1 MLILLTYTQQ
11 PSSNSQS
18 RTFLCI
24 SSVLTITLI
33 LSFWRIQNYISKCVH
48 LHHIQG
54 SFRLL
59 FHKSQC
65 HLLHTAFTSLHCI
78 LLSNIILYYFQASRV
93 WSGWIVTFNQKVLM
107 YAYNPKLICTL
118 PIQISNR
125 LVIYEVEMSVHP
137 KYYSF
142 KETLP
147 LQLHLVYKTHF
158 TVGQGSKLLVNWI
171 LMDTSR
177 QHHDYS
183 KHQSWSRDASHFS
196 IVRWFFHQCLY
207 H

>member
-1 MLILLTYTQQ
+1 M
-11 PSSNSQS
+11 
-18 RTFLCI
+18 F
-24 SSVLTITLI
+24 
-33 LSFWRIQNYISKCVH
+33 
-48 LHHIQG
+48 
-54 SFRLL
+54 
-59 FHKSQC
+59 
-65 HLLHTAFTSLHCI
+65 
-78 LLSNIILYYFQASRV
+78 
-93 WSGWIVTFNQKVLM
+93 WSGWIITFNQKVLM

-196 IVRWFFHQCLY
+196 LLSGGSFTNVCTTRHISCLMSIIIVILAGVVVLFYSYCCWEVIHW
-207 H
+207 